1 MRFGPVMK
9 KMLINWDLPP
19 ETSHPGPPRA
29 NTEKSKA
36 ALLAQMPFFCSPS
49 SLTKASFRRFAGKQ
63 KKRNLNGCAFD
74 FFVIRLGTENMN
86 VGKSD

>member
-1 MRFGPVMK
+1 MAFNSRLGLRRFAPFS
-9 KMLINWDLPP
+9 L
-19 ETSHPGPPRA
+19 PPRA
-29 NTEKSKA
+29 ITKKSKA

-74 FFVIRLGTENMN
+74 FFVIRLERARLKWAKTI
-86 VGKSD
+86 